1 MKHPLEEMFNM
12 EEGTTY
18 DPTSGVEFDIE
29 QEYAMTDTQSVQVN
43 ATEPQPDIKDADDI
57 ETEKKIDEVYNS
69 AITTFQNQIAYTEI
83 IEPRYAARNAEVA
96 ATYLN
101 IALAAATSKAKIK
114 VDRKKVN
121 QFIPFAQGNKTT
133 NNLIVADRNEILK
146 MITIDSEAKEI
157 K

>member
-12 EEGTTY
+12 EEGTTDFGGDTFNIEDEY
-18 DPTSGVEFDIE
+18 QLSEVQQPTN
-29 QEYAMTDTQSVQVN
+29 M
-43 ATEPQPDIKDADDI
+43 ATEPQPDIKDQDDI

-69 AITTFQNQIAYTEI
+69 AISTFQNQIAYTEI

-101 IALAAATSKAKIK
+101 IALSAATAKAKIK
-114 VDRKKVN
+114 VERKKAN
-121 QFIPFAQGNKTT
+121 TFIPYANGGNKTT

-146 MITIDSEAKEI
+146 MITIDQQMKEI